1 MNTIKSPLSDFAA
14 FQAKLLSFPAY
25 EKREAPDLST
35 TIEKMATGIDEFKQ
49 AQTQTVAELRSEV
62 TRLQTKL
69 ARPGALTGS
78 GERNVSASDDRVRL
92 VDEKTG
98 DPVLTLKAGD
108 DIPALYREHKRN
120 SDGGNYASEDDK
132 DVSLSDF
139 VRGAAG
145 MKMRSN
151 LVRKSLSAG
160 TDTAGGFALP
170 TPVFA
175 EILGGLTAESTVL
188 QAGGMIVPLESESGG
203 AKSYSYAAINALPVA
218 AWRSE
223 LGNVAQSDPTFR
235 RVLVVPQSLAFFFKI
250 SRELLM
256 DADNIDATLRL
267 SVAQAFAKELDR
279 AALIGTGTPPEPRG
293 LANIAGVQAVA
304 NGANGASLAAL
315 RYGNVFTGAQAILQA
330 DGPMPT
336 AAIMSHRSRIGLG
349 QLADTTNQ
357 PLQVPPMLS
366 TMKFLSTSQISNA
379 QTVGTSNDC
388 STMFMGNFKWLGFGI
403 RENVNVVPMRET
415 FATTG
420 EIGFFCHARADVM
433 CLYPQAFAVV
443 TGIRP

>member
-1 MNTIKSPLSDFAA
+1 MNTIKSPQADFAT
-14 FQAKLLSFPAY
+14 FKAKLTSFPGY
-25 EKREAPDLST
+25 EKREAPDLSAV
-35 TIEKMATGIDEFKQ
+35 IETMATGIDEFKT
-49 AQTQTVAELRSEV
+49 AQSKTVAELRSEV

-78 GERNVSASDDRVRL
+78 GPRDVSATDDRVRL
-92 VDEKTG
+92 VDEKSG
-98 DPVLTLKAGD
+98 QPVLTLKAGD
-108 DIPALYREHKRN
+108 DIPALYREHKRD
-120 SDGGNYASEDDK
+120 SDDGEDAR

-145 MKMRSN
+145 MKTRSN

-170 TPVFA
+170 TAVFA
-175 EILGGLTAESTVL
+175 EILGGLAAESTVL
-188 QAGGMIVPLESESGG
+188 QAGGMVVPMDASSDG
-203 AKSYSYAAINALPVA
+203 AKSYSYAAVNALPTA

-223 LGNVAQSDPTFR
+223 LGTVAQSDPTFR
-235 RVLVVPQSLAFFFKI
+235 RVLITPQSLAFFFKI

-256 DADNIDATLRL
+256 DASNIDATLRL
-267 SVAQAFAKELDR
+267 TVAQAFAKELDR
-279 AALIGTGTPPEPRG
+279 AALLGSGAAPEPLG
-293 LANIAGVQAVA
+293 LLNIAGVQAVT
-304 NGANGASLAAL
+304 NGANGASLATL
-315 RYGNVFTGAQAILQA
+315 RYGNIFTGAQAILQA
-330 DGPMPT
+330 DGPMPN

-366 TMKFLSTSQISNA
+366 AMKFLSTSQISNA

-420 EIGFFCHARADVM
+420 EIGFFCHARVDVM